1 MKGRIICI
9 GNRYIQEDAAGLAVF
24 AELEKMHP
32 LPRHIELIEGGLA
45 GLNLLPLLE
54 QGGRVV
60 FVDSVRGFTQP
71 GEIILLDCRDGVP
84 TDDAG
89 HFDHGAG
96 LAYLLAVLP
105 RVCDGELPKEIAL
118 VGLEGQCTG
127 KTIERAA
134 RLSLGIATHGLKD
147 IG

>member
-9 GNRYIQEDAAGLAVF
+9 GNRYVQEDAAGLAVF
-24 AELEKMHP
+24 AELEQMQP
-32 LPRHIELIEGGLA
+32 LPPPIELIEGGLA

-60 FVDSVRGFTQP
+60 FVDSVKGFTQS
-71 GEIILLDCRDGVP
+71 GEIILLDCRDGLP
-84 TDDAG
+84 TDDAD

-105 RVCDGELPKEIAL
+105 RVCDGELPREIVL
-118 VGLEGQCTG
+118 VGLEGQCSG

-134 RLSLGIATHGLKD
+134 RLTLDIATHGLEG

>member
-1 MKGRIICI
+1 VKGRIICI
-9 GNRYIQEDAAGLAVF
+9 GNRYVQEDAAGLAVL
-24 AELEKMHP
+24 AELETIQP
-32 LPRHIELIEGGLA
+32 LPPEIELIEGGLA

-60 FVDSVRGFTQP
+60 FVDSVKGFTQP

-84 TDDAG
+84 QGDAG

-105 RVCDGELPKEIAL
+105 RVCDGELPQEIVL
-118 VGLEGQCTG
+118 IGLEGQCTG

-134 RLSLGIATHGLKD
+134 RLSLNIAAHGLQD